1 MGFGKIHKGKFGIS
15 YKITYPCQG
24 GHDLPVLEVGD
35 EGSSDTAE
43 VEPGNEYLPVIGQHR
58 SRDLNTDL

>member
-43 VEPGNEYLPVIGQHR
+43 VEPGNEY
-58 SRDLNTDL
+58 